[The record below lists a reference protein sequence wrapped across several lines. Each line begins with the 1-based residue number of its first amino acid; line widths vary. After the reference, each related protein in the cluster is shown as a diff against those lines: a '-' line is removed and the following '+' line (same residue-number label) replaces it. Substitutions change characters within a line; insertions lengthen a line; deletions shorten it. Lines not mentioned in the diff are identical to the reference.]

1 MTAPTKLQGIPV
13 TTMIS
18 GTCPEKGVDVAM

>member
-13 TTMIS
+13 TTMVL
-18 GTCPEKGVDVAM
+18 GTCSEKGVDVAM